1 MIKINLVY
9 IDDGPE
15 PSLARYLDSEYHN
28 SDVEINYSDI
38 IFEPGDGYE
47 RLLYDSKVQ
56 SANIIIVD
64 SWLFENKTAS
74 AGKFTGEEFKLVL
87 KKFYPFIEVI
97 VITQNGTDAN
107 VQKIEKYNPTSG
119 KTSTEHYEEKLSPFI
134 DEAIQNIIQYQFLS
148 QKLSENESWETV
160 LKEKVLDTLSGAQR
174 YDELSK
180 TDINNLIAAFKEI
193 QESLD
198 GK

>member
-74 AGKFTGEEFKLVL
+74 AGKITGEEFKLVL

>member
-74 AGKFTGEEFKLVL
+74 AGKITGEEFKLVL

-134 DEAIQNIIQYQFLS
+134 DEAIKNIIQYQFLS